1 MDTFNNGMPKQYP
14 IEYKCKA
21 VECRVN
27 VVNADALTLD
37 EMRTLADREIR
48 RQIAE
53 KTRRSAN
60 KINGESVKF
69 FNLSQREKQTSS
81 EDVPTFEDLL
91 KKVQPKLQKRL
102 SGILKAASEHR
113 HRSEV
118 TDVVEL
124 AILQSLRTPGASR
137 WLAAVPS

>member
-69 FNLSQREKQTSS
+69 FNLSQRDKQTSS
-81 EDVPTFEDLL
+81 EDVPTFDVKAHMQPTERETVAKKNAENARLADLMRRFAAGEISQEEML
-91 KKVQPKLQKRL
+91 SEIPLQGRI
-102 SGILKAASEHR
+102 S
-113 HRSEV
+113 
-118 TDVVEL
+118 
-124 AILQSLRTPGASR
+124 
-137 WLAAVPS
+137 

>member
-14 IEYKCKA
+14 IEYTCKA

-60 KINGESVKF
+60 KVKGESVKF
-69 FNLSQREKQTSS
+69 FNLSQREKQTTP
-81 EDVPTFEDLL
+81 EAVPTFDVKAHMQPTERETAKKKNEENARLADLM
-91 KKVQPKLQKRL
+91 RRF
-102 SGILKAASEHR
+102 AAGEITQ
-113 HRSEV
+113 E
-118 TDVVEL
+118 EML
-124 AILQSLRTPGASR
+124 AEMNNQ
-137 WLAAVPS
+137 